1 MTRDWKR
8 PIIPIDELEFWWN
21 TEHGTRN
28 TEHFAMSGEEM
39 RWEEEGSKRRLKGR
53 AGAKEHNSGTDPRL
67 EAVAYC
73 VRWSSLGLWRRA
85 AKYK

>member
-8 PIIPIDELEFWWN
+8 PIILIDELEFWWNTEHGTRN

-53 AGAKEHNSGTDPRL
+53 TGAKEHI
-67 EAVAYC
+67 V
-73 VRWSSLGLWRRA
+73 GLIHD
-85 AKYK
+85 